1 MSAIAYSAGRSAGN
15 GSRCS
20 FRAAMGRVRR
30 CGQAEAAGNADME
43 ASCADH
49 VERRASCSGRSGQE
63 DQTEKEIKKVFS
75 LFSDHENIDT
85 DNHE

>member
-15 GSRCS
+15 GSRCG
-20 FRAAMGRVRR
+20 FCAAMGRVRR

-43 ASCADH
+43 AFCACH

-75 LFSDHENIDT
+75 LCCDSENIDI
-85 DNHE
+85 DNNE